1 MRATEDEIGQG
12 LRWALIGFALLVMGT
27 ALGVIV
33 SWTDATALDR
43 WWNGAVASIAPGL
56 LPLAHA
62 MDVLGGGWVGT
73 LLVPSVIALALVA
86 ARMPWS
92 AAMFVAASVVSA
104 LYVQLLKG
112 LFGRARPE
120 EILVVS
126 DFGSF
131 PSGHTANAATIVVV
145 AVVLFPKAWV
155 ALAGVVWTA
164 SMGFSR
170 TQVHAHWLADTVGGA
185 LVGAGAALVVA
196 AVFAV
201 PVLRHR

>member
-1 MRATEDEIGQG
+1 
-12 LRWALIGFALLVMGT
+12 MGT
-27 ALGVIV
+27 ALGVLV
-33 SWTDATALDR
+33 SGTDATALDR
-43 WWNGAVASIAPGL
+43 WWNGVVAAIAPGL
-56 LPLAHA
+56 IPLSHV

-73 LLVPSVIALALVA
+73 LLVPAVIVLVLLA

-92 AAMFVAASVVSA
+92 AVMFVTASVVSA
-104 LYVQLLKG
+104 LYVQLLKS

-131 PSGHTANAATIVVV
+131 PSGHTAGAATVAVV

-155 ALAGVVWTA
+155 ALAGVGVTVL
-164 SMGFSR
+164 MGFSR
-170 TQVHAHWLADTVGGA
+170 TQVHAHWLTDTVGGA
-185 LVGAGAALVVA
+185 LVGAGAALIVA

>member
-1 MRATEDEIGQG
+1 MRATEHEIAQG
-12 LRWALIGFALLVMGT
+12 LRWGLVGFALLIVGT
-27 ALGVIV
+27 ALGVLV
-33 SWTDATALDR
+33 SGTDATALDR
-43 WWNGAVASIAPGL
+43 WWNGVVAAIAPGL
-56 LPLAHA
+56 IPLSHV

-73 LLVPSVIALALVA
+73 LLVPAVIVLVLLA

-92 AAMFVAASVVSA
+92 AVMFVTASVVSA
-104 LYVQLLKG
+104 LYVQLLKS

-131 PSGHTANAATIVVV
+131 PSGHTAGAATVAVV

-155 ALAGVVWTA
+155 ALAGVGVTVL
-164 SMGFSR
+164 MGFSR
-170 TQVHAHWLADTVGGA
+170 TQVHAHWLTDTVGGA
-185 LVGAGAALVVA
+185 LVGAGAALIVA